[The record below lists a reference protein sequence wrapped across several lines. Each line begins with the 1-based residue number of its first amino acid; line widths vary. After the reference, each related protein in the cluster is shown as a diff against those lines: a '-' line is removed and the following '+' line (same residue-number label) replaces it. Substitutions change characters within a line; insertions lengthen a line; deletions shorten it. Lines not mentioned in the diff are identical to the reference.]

1 MKKTLFAL
9 AAVGAFAGA
18 AQAQSS
24 VTVYG
29 IVDAGMAT
37 VSNTTAAG
45 GATTGVQSGGLASP
59 RLGVKG
65 LEDIGG
71 GNGVGFVLE
80 AELLTANGASNGISG
95 SNTKSTGAVATTAAN
110 QFFNRASYVSYND
123 KAAGEFRLGLMNTSS
138 YDYQIA
144 YDPLAAANVGG
155 FLNGAKTTV
164 LSTGTYVNSV
174 ITQSTIS
181 NRTQNAVAYVSP
193 TLGGFQLRLNAGTNQ
208 GANQGDALIAGS
220 ASSGRVFDAGL
231 KYDWQKLS
239 VAVANQ
245 TLAQQ
250 ATVSTGA
257 TNYSVSSGSALAQM
271 SMAAATYDFG
281 IAKVYGIYTKTANK
295 IPNISTTMSYLT
307 KMVGVTA
314 PVTSNITVGA
324 SYTATVNGNA
334 NGTTAG
340 SANTGVTAL
349 MAKYALSKRS
359 SLYALTAMS
368 SNGAAGAAVVSDTKF
383 TGATAPVQQTGAT
396 AGTFGNQT
404 AIMLGINHTF

>member
-9 AAVGAFAGA
+9 AAVGAFTGA

-59 RLGVKG
+59 RLGLKG

-71 GNGVGFVLE
+71 GSGIGFVLE
-80 AELLTANGASNGISG
+80 AELLTANGAANGISG

-110 QFFNRASYVSYND
+110 QFFNRASFVSYND

-155 FLNGAKTTV
+155 FLNGAKTVT
-164 LSTGTYVNSV
+164 TTNVNSV
-174 ITQSTIS
+174 MTQSTIS

-193 TLGGFQLRLNAGTNQ
+193 TFGGFQLRANAGTNQ

-231 KYDWQKLS
+231 KYDWNKLS

-250 ATVSTGA
+250 ATITTGA
-257 TNYSVSSGSALAQM
+257 STYTVSSGSALAQM

-281 IAKVYGIYTKTANK
+281 IAKVYGIYSKTSNK
-295 IPNISTTMSYLT
+295 IPNIASTMSYLT

-368 SNGAAGAAVVSDTKF
+368 SNGAAGAMVVSDTKL
-383 TGATAPVQQTGAT
+383 TGATSPVNQTGST
-396 AGTFGNQT
+396 AGTYGNQT

>member
-37 VSNTTAAG
+37 VTNTTTTG

-59 RLGVKG
+59 RLGLKG

-71 GNGVGFVLE
+71 GTGVGFVLE
-80 AELLTANGASNGISG
+80 AELLTANGAANGISG
-95 SNTKSTGAVATTAAN
+95 SSTKSTGAAATTAAN

-155 FLNGAKTTV
+155 FLNGAKTVTV
-164 LSTGTYVNSV
+164 TNTNNV
-174 ITQSTIS
+174 ITQSTLS

-193 TLGGFQLRLNAGTNQ
+193 TFGGFQLRANAGTNQ
-208 GANQGDALIAGS
+208 GANQGDALVAGS
-220 ASSGRVFDAGL
+220 PSSGRVFDAGL
-231 KYDWQKLS
+231 KYDWNKLS

-281 IAKVYGIYTKTANK
+281 VAKVYGIYSKTSNK

-368 SNGAAGAAVVSDTKF
+368 SNGASGAMVVSDTKL
-383 TGATAPVQQTGAT
+383 TGATAPVNQTGST
-396 AGTFGNQT
+396 AGTYGNQT

>member
-59 RLGVKG
+59 RLGLKG

-71 GNGVGFVLE
+71 GSGIGFVLE
-80 AELLTANGASNGISG
+80 AELLTANGAANGISG

-110 QFFNRASYVSYND
+110 QFFNRASYVSYNN

-155 FLNGAKTTV
+155 FLNGAKTVT
-164 LSTGTYVNSV
+164 TTNVNSV
-174 ITQSTIS
+174 MTQSTIS

-193 TLGGFQLRLNAGTNQ
+193 TFGGFQLRANAGTNQ

-231 KYDWQKLS
+231 KYDWNKLS

-281 IAKVYGIYTKTANK
+281 IAKVYGIYSKTSNK
-295 IPNISTTMSYLT
+295 IPNIASTMSYLT

-383 TGATAPVQQTGAT
+383 TGATAPLTQTGAT
-396 AGTFGNQT
+396 TGTYGNQT

>member
-9 AAVGAFAGA
+9 AAVSAFAGT

-37 VSNTTAAG
+37 VTNTTSTG

-59 RLGVKG
+59 RLGLKG

-71 GNGVGFVLE
+71 GSGVGFVLE

-95 SNTKSTGAVATTAAN
+95 SNTKSDGSAATTAAN

-155 FLNGAKTTV
+155 FLNGAKTT
-164 LSTGTYVNSV
+164 TITNTNNV
-174 ITQSTIS
+174 ITASTLS

-193 TLGGFQLRLNAGTNQ
+193 TFGGFQLRANAGTNQ
-208 GANQGDALIAGS
+208 GANQGDALVAGKV
-220 ASSGRVFDAGL
+220 SSGRVFDAGL

-257 TNYSVSSGSALAQM
+257 TNYSVSSGAALAQM

-281 IAKVYGIYTKTANK
+281 IAKVYGIYSKTANK
-295 IPNISTTMSYLT
+295 IPNISSTMSYLT
-307 KMVGVTA
+307 RMVGVTA
-314 PVTSNITVGA
+314 PVTSNITLGA
-324 SYTATVNGNA
+324 SYTTTVNGNA

-383 TGATAPVQQTGAT
+383 TGATAPLNQTGST
-396 AGTFGNQT
+396 TGTYGNQT
-404 AIMLGINHTF
+404 AIMVGINHTF

>member
-59 RLGVKG
+59 RLGLKG

-71 GNGVGFVLE
+71 GSGIGFVLE
-80 AELLTANGASNGISG
+80 AELLTANGAANGISG

-155 FLNGAKTTV
+155 FLNGAKTVT
-164 LSTGTYVNSV
+164 TTNVNSV
-174 ITQSTIS
+174 MTQSTIS

-193 TLGGFQLRLNAGTNQ
+193 TFGGFQLRANAGTNQ

-231 KYDWQKLS
+231 KYDWNKLS

-281 IAKVYGIYTKTANK
+281 IAKVYGIYSKTSNK
-295 IPNISTTMSYLT
+295 IPNIASTMSYLT

-383 TGATAPVQQTGAT
+383 TGATAPLTQTGAT
-396 AGTFGNQT
+396 TGTYGNQT

>member
-29 IVDAGMAT
+29 VADAGIAT

-71 GNGVGFVLE
+71 GSGVGFVLE
-80 AELLTANGASNGISG
+80 AELTTANGGANGISG
-95 SNTKSTGAVATTAAN
+95 SSTKSDGSAASTAAN

-123 KAAGEFRLGLMNTSS
+123 KAAGEFRFGLMNTSS

-155 FLNGAKTTV
+155 FLNGAKTVT
-164 LSTGTYVNSV
+164 TTNVNNV
-174 ITQSTIS
+174 ITQSTLS

-193 TLGGFQLRLNAGTNQ
+193 TIGGFQLRANAGTNQ
-208 GANQGDALIAGS
+208 GANQGDALVAGKV
-220 ASSGRVFDAGL
+220 SSGRVFDAGL
-231 KYDWQKLS
+231 KYDWNKLS

-250 ATVSTGA
+250 SLVSTGA
-257 TNYSVSSGSALAQM
+257 TNYSVSAGAALAQM

-324 SYTATVNGNA
+324 SYTTTVNGNA

-359 SLYALTAMS
+359 SLYALSSMS
-368 SNGAAGAAVVSDTKF
+368 SNGAAGAYVVSDTKF
-383 TGATAPVQQTGAT
+383 TGATVPVYQTGAT
-396 AGTFGNQT
+396 AGTYGNQT